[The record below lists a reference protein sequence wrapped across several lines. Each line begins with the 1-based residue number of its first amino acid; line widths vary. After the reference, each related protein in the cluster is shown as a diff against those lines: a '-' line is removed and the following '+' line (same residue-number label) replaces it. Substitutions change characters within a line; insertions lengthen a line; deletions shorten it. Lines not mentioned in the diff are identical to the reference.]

1 MMRITYTGR
10 KYDNVSGYIW
20 LYDKLFIIG
29 DTHTRTHA
37 RTYARILWLEVEV
50 GKKNT
55 HTYFILFVFNSFVFL
70 QSTALFGFIFATI
83 NIAMVPSDT
92 NIVDMHLV

>member
-37 RTYARILWLEVEV
+37 YCGSKSKL
-50 GKKNT
+50 KKKK
-55 HTYFILFVFNSFVFL
+55 HIFYFICV
-70 QSTALFGFIFATI
+70 
-83 NIAMVPSDT
+83 
-92 NIVDMHLV
+92 